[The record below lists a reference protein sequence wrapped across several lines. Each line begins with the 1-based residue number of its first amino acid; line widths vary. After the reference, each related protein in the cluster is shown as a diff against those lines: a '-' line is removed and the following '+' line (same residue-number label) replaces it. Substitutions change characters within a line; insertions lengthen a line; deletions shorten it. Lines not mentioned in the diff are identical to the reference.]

1 MSGTQLDEALE
12 VVIENEQKYVLILY
26 NDDVNTF
33 DHVINCLIKICGH
46 VVSQAEQ
53 CANIVHYKGRC
64 QVSDGALK
72 EMQKQCVALLD
83 EKLSAKVEDKN

>member
-12 VVIENEQKYVLILY
+12 VVIENDRKYALILY

-46 VVSQAEQ
+46 AVSQAEQ

-64 QVSDGALK
+64 QVSDGSLK

-83 EKLSAKVEDKN
+83 EMLSAKVEDKN